1 MECTKEMKTYANP
14 MFYEVIPSQFG
25 DVGVVWYQ
33 EADIPRVA
41 GILLPRRG
49 RKMAGI
55 IQADDPH
62 AVRKSH
68 PDLSPLVLE
77 LEKYMNT
84 GMDSF
89 SREFLDMERCNEFQK
104 RVLGK
109 LSEVPRGKV
118 ISYGQLA
125 DKIYAPRAARA
136 VGTAVARNP
145 FPVVLPCHRVVKAD
159 GHLGNFGG
167 GTDLKKALLRLE
179 GVEVDANGHIGPGF
193 FW

>member
-1 MECTKEMKTYANP
+1 MKTFTRP
-14 MFYEVIPSQFG
+14 MFYEVIPSPFG

-33 EADIPRVA
+33 ETGMPRVA

-55 IQADDPH
+55 IQADHPH
-62 AVRKSH
+62 AVRESH
-68 PDLSPLVLE
+68 PGLSPLVEE
-77 LEKYMNT
+77 LERYMDT
-84 GMDSF
+84 GTDTF

-104 RVLGK
+104 RVLEK

-125 DKIYAPRAARA
+125 DRISAPRAARA

-145 FPVVLPCHRVVKAD
+145 FPIMLPCHRVVKAG

-179 GVEVDANGHIGPGF
+179 GVDVDTNGHIGPDF